1 MNAKLKKM
9 LSTLGTFMMGL
20 LLVVTGVL
28 FFIFKDSAFDILII
42 LVGAV
47 YFIYGCIDIFSLKD
61 IEKQFRKWAITNTLI
76 EIVLGLIM
84 VIIPWFVKNVMGL
97 VVGIVLIAYST
108 ALIIEALVYRPK
120 GLIAKILLYSIV
132 TLLFGV
138 LFLMEPQEFGGT
150 IIIIIG
156 SVSILAG
163 IVLCKV
169 SISMSKKTNVIDQQ
183 EIEESIDTY
192 EQEEVVSSNQDDD
205 NSESKNEETSSEAE
219 TNKE

>member
-1 MNAKLKKM
+1 MNAKFKKV

-20 LLVVTGVL
+20 LLIATGVL

-47 YFIYGCIDIFSLKD
+47 YFIYGCIDIFSITD
-61 IEKQFRKWAITNTLI
+61 IDKPFRSCALTNTLL
-76 EIVLGLIM
+76 EIVLGLVM
-84 VIIPWFVKNVMGL
+84 VIIPWFIKNVMGL
-97 VVGIVLIAYST
+97 VVGVVLIAYSI

-120 GLIAKILLYSIV
+120 GLISKILLYSVV
-132 TLLFGV
+132 TLIFGA

-163 IVLCKV
+163 IILCKI
-169 SISMSKKTNVIDQQ
+169 SISMSKKTNVIDEQ
-183 EIEESIDTY
+183 EIEEDIDTY
-192 EQEEVVSSNQDDD
+192 EQEDVAESEQDQENTENNNEDT
-205 NSESKNEETSSEAE
+205 NSDSEN
-219 TNKE
+219 NKE